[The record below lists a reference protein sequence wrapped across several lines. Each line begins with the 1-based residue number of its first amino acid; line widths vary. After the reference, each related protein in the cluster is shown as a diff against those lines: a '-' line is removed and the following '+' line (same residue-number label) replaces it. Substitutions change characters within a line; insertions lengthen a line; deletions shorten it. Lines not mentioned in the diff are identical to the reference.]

1 MVMRFDDSVAALNV
15 RVWAIT
21 EHFWDMPGT
30 LTRPVRA
37 ILADARCAVLMRVR
51 VLNIVQA
58 TAAKTDGGRVC
69 QDRKTALTMAG

>member
-21 EHFWDMPGT
+21 QHFCDMPRA
-30 LTRPVRA
+30 LTRPVRT
-37 ILADARCAVLMRVR
+37 ILADARCAGLMRVR
-51 VLNIVQA
+51 VRNIVQA
-58 TAAKTDGGRVC
+58 AAPKTGGGRVC